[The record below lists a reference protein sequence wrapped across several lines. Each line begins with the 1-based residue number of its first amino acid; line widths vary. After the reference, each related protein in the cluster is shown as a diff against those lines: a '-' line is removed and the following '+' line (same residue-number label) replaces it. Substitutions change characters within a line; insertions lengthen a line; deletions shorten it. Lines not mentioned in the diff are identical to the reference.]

1 MSTDY
6 IKPTKGKDIITK
18 YDIILEFVLAK
29 YSCLC
34 SEINHQRLDLL
45 STIFSNFFVTKF
57 PLLDLQL
64 MRSNIL
70 ACVKPKSIGYTIG

>member
-6 IKPTKGKDIITK
+6 TKPTKGKDIITK

-34 SEINHQRLDLL
+34 SEFNHQRLDLL
-45 STIFSNFFVTKF
+45 SSIFSNI
-57 PLLDLQL
+57 LLTNLALVDSEL
-64 MRSNIL
+64 M
-70 ACVKPKSIGYTIG
+70 